1 MSNTS
6 PVSLYVSEAERNRL
20 EREAEAADE
29 SLSSYVMGHV
39 RDEWDREDTEA
50 AAARMDAEEKIELLV
65 ADAKDELTSIAE
77 SIEEQNA
84 AQRDMLAIA
93 GKYPIANWEV
103 MKYIDDPPESV
114 RTDALETAER
124 RLRKPGEQAEPTD
137 TDDDHA
143 NGRPDR
149 PDPTDGSGDENS
161 EGIGAQF
168 LRERREE

>member
-20 EREAEAADE
+20 EREAEAADK

-50 AAARMDAEEKIELLV
+50 AAARMDAEEKIEMLV

-93 GKYPIANWEV
+93 GKYPIANWEA

-114 RTDALETAER
+114 RADALETAER
-124 RLRKPGEQAEPTD
+124 RLRKPGEQEEPTD
-137 TDDDHA
+137 TADTST
-143 NGRPDR
+143 DR
-149 PDPTDGSGDENS
+149 SGDGNS

>member
-1 MSNTS
+1 MSNAS
-6 PVSLYVSEAERNRL
+6 PISLYVSEAERNRL

-65 ADAKDELTSIAE
+65 ADAKDELASIAE

-93 GKYPIANWEV
+93 GKYPIANWEA

-124 RLRKPGEQAEPTD
+124 RLRKPGEQEEPTD
-137 TDDDHA
+137 TADTST
-143 NGRPDR
+143 DR
-149 PDPTDGSGDENS
+149 SGDGNS

>member
-1 MSNTS
+1 MAGREYHRMSNAS
-6 PVSLYVSEAERNRL
+6 PISLYVSEAERNRL

-50 AAARMDAEEKIELLV
+50 AAARMDAEEKIEMLV

-93 GKYPIANWEV
+93 GKYPIANWEA

-114 RTDALETAER
+114 RADALETAER
-124 RLRKPGEQAEPTD
+124 RLQKPGEQAEPTD
-137 TDDDHA
+137 TADTS
-143 NGRPDR
+143 
-149 PDPTDGSGDENS
+149 TDGSGDGNS
-161 EGIGAQF
+161 EGIGARF